1 MNQSTYNSLK
11 SFIWGIANDC
21 LVDVYDVGDYRK
33 IILPMFVIRRF
44 DAVLEPKHEAVIKAK
59 KEFTKAGITELDA
72 ALAAVAEQAFV
83 NKSDFTLT
91 DLKSRTNQQQLK
103 KDFIEYLDGFSENV
117 QVIINKFHIRN
128 EIDRL
133 SEQDRL
139 GLLIEKFVDPRIN
152 LSNRPVL
159 NEDGSVKIEALDNH
173 TMGTLFEEVIR
184 MFNEETNVTDAGRH
198 FTPRDIVELI
208 ADLAFIP
215 VQDKIQ
221 STTYRIYDGAC
232 GTGGML
238 TVGDEHIKKLAREQ
252 GKKVS
257 IHLYGQENA
266 DETYAIARADM
277 LVKGE
282 GKESD
287 QIRFGSTISDDKF
300 AKEEFDFML
309 SNPPFGTPWK
319 TDLKA
324 WGIGKKDEISDTRF
338 IINYDD
344 NPEYSLIPDIGDPQM
359 LFLANNISK
368 MKTTTELGSRIIEV
382 HNGSSLFTGKAGSGP
397 SNLRRYIFE
406 QDLCEA
412 IIAIPENMFYNTG
425 IGTYLWVLTNK
436 KDEKRKG
443 KVQLIDATSMKEPLR
458 KNLGDKNCEM
468 TQKMR
473 EKVMELYLAFDKADS
488 EYSKVFSNEEFGFY
502 QVEVNRPL
510 RLRVNVSD
518 EALEE
523 FKNNAKDD
531 EFYDFLMTN
540 EKDTESTNF
549 NSFIGKL
556 EKSTKR
562 AGLKWTKKRENAI
575 RKYFTTT
582 DENAN
587 VVLDKKGNTEPDS
600 NLKDTEQVPLLYD
613 GGITGFFENEVKP
626 YVEDAWINEDS
637 AVIGYELSFTKYFY
651 KPVQLRDMSDII
663 ADGIKLFHGLGTG
676 LRQTLTS
683 DEVLKLQIP
692 VPPKPEQDKIVQ
704 FLDWKISEMN
714 HFIHQKK
721 KQIKLLEELKY
732 TQIDQY
738 ITKGLNP
745 SVSMKDSKVEWIGA
759 IPEHWDVDH
768 IKQHFKVKK
777 RIAGKE
783 GYDVLSI
790 TQQGIKKKDISSNE
804 GQMAQSYANYQF
816 VYPGDFAMNHMDLL
830 TGYIDISKQ
839 FGVTSPDYRVFT
851 LSDSEHCFA
860 PFYLRVFQIGYKRR
874 IFYKFG
880 KGAANQGRWRLPITA
895 FYDYAIQVPP
905 IDEQR
910 EIARQ
915 CDEVEKQINEMIS
928 GINKEI
934 TLVEELRTKLIS
946 DVVTGQVDVRNV
958 KIPAYETETDI
969 IDSEEDS
976 DEENQEESTE

>member
-1 MNQSTYNSLK
+1 M
-11 SFIWGIANDC
+11 
-21 LVDVYDVGDYRK
+21 
-33 IILPMFVIRRF
+33 
-44 DAVLEPKHEAVIKAK
+44 
-59 KEFTKAGITELDA
+59 
-72 ALAAVAEQAFV
+72 
-83 NKSDFTLT
+83 
-91 DLKSRTNQQQLK
+91 K
-103 KDFIEYLDGFSENV
+103 KDFIAYLDGFSENV

-152 LSNRPVL
+152 LSNRPIL

-215 VQDKIQ
+215 IQDKIQ

-238 TVGDEHIKKLAREQ
+238 TVGDQHIRELAAEQ

-324 WGIGKKDEISDTRF
+324 WGINKKDEISDSRF

-436 KDEKRKG
+436 KEDRRKG
-443 KVQLIDATSMKEPLR
+443 KVQLIDATSMKSSLR

-468 TQKMR
+468 TPEIRKR
-473 EKVMELYLAFDKADS
+473 VIDLYLEFDKADS
-488 EYSKVFSNEEFGFY
+488 EYSKVFLNEEFGYY
-502 QVEVNRPL
+502 QVDVNRPL
-510 RLRVNVSD
+510 RLKVAINEKNLAV
-518 EALEE
+518 
-523 FKNNAKDD
+523 FKENGKDD
-531 EFYDFLMTN
+531 EFYQFLALN
-540 EKDTESTNF
+540 KKDLESNDY
-549 NSFIGKL
+549 NSFITEL
-556 EKSTKR
+556 EKNVKS
-562 AGLKWTKKRENAI
+562 ADLKLTKKRQNAI
-575 RKYFTTT
+575 RKFFSTT
-582 DENAN
+582 DENAEL
-587 VVLDKKGNTEPDS
+587 VRDKKGNIEPDN
-600 NLKDTEQVPLLYD
+600 NLKDSEQIPLLYE
-613 GGITGFFENEVKP
+613 GGIKAFFKNEVKP
-626 YVEDAWINEDS
+626 YVEDAWIDEDS

-651 KPVQLRDMSDII
+651 KPVQLRNVADII
-663 ADGIKLFHGLGTG
+663 ADIKAIEQSTDGL
-676 LRQTLTS
+676 LAS
-683 DEVLKLQIP
+683 I
-692 VPPKPEQDKIVQ
+692 
-704 FLDWKISEMN
+704 
-714 HFIHQKK
+714 
-721 KQIKLLEELKY
+721 
-732 TQIDQY
+732 
-738 ITKGLNP
+738 
-745 SVSMKDSKVEWIGA
+745 IG
-759 IPEHWDVDH
+759 
-768 IKQHFKVKK
+768 
-777 RIAGKE
+777 
-783 GYDVLSI
+783 
-790 TQQGIKKKDISSNE
+790 
-804 GQMAQSYANYQF
+804 
-816 VYPGDFAMNHMDLL
+816 
-830 TGYIDISKQ
+830 
-839 FGVTSPDYRVFT
+839 
-851 LSDSEHCFA
+851 
-860 PFYLRVFQIGYKRR
+860 
-874 IFYKFG
+874 
-880 KGAANQGRWRLPITA
+880 GR
-895 FYDYAIQVPP
+895 
-905 IDEQR
+905 E
-910 EIARQ
+910 
-915 CDEVEKQINEMIS
+915 
-928 GINKEI
+928 
-934 TLVEELRTKLIS
+934 
-946 DVVTGQVDVRNV
+946 
-958 KIPAYETETDI
+958 
-969 IDSEEDS
+969 
-976 DEENQEESTE
+976 

>member
-1 MNQSTYNSLK
+1 MNQSTYNTLK

-44 DAVLEPKHEAVIKAK
+44 DAVLEPKHEEVIKAK
-59 KEFTKAGITELDA
+59 EQFEKAGITELDA
-72 ALAAVAEQAFV
+72 ALSAVAEQAFV

-103 KDFIEYLDGFSENV
+103 KDFIAYLDGFSENV

-215 VQDKIQ
+215 IQDKIQ

-238 TVGDEHIKKLAREQ
+238 TVGDQHIRELAAGQ

-324 WGIGKKDEISDTRF
+324 WGINKKDEISDSRF

-368 MKTTTELGSRIIEV
+368 MKTTTELGSRIIEI

-436 KDEKRKG
+436 KEDRRKG
-443 KVQLIDATSMKEPLR
+443 KVQLIDATSMKSSLR

-468 TQKMR
+468 TPEIRKQ
-473 EKVMELYLAFDKADS
+473 VMELYLAFDKADS
-488 EYSKVFSNEEFGFY
+488 EYSRVFLNEEFGYY
-502 QVEVNRPL
+502 QVVVKRPL
-510 RLRVNVSD
+510 RLKVAIN
-518 EALEE
+518 EE
-523 FKNNAKDD
+523 NLAAFKENGKDD
-531 EFYDFLMTN
+531 EFYQFLVLN
-540 EKDTESTNF
+540 KKDLESNNYNAFITE
-549 NSFIGKL
+549 L
-556 EKSTKR
+556 EKEAKE
-562 AGLKWTKKRENAI
+562 ADLKWTKKRQDAI
-575 RKYFTTT
+575 RKFFSMT
-582 DENAN
+582 DENA
-587 VVLDKKGNTEPDS
+587 VPVLDKKGNIES
-600 NLKDTEQVPLLYD
+600 NNNLKDSEQIPLLYN
-613 GGITGFFENEVKP
+613 GGIKAFFENEVKP
-626 YVEDAWINEDS
+626 YVEDAWIDEDS
-637 AVIGYELSFTKYFY
+637 AVIGYELGFTKYFY
-651 KPVQLRDMSDII
+651 KPVQLRDVADII
-663 ADGIKLFHGLGTG
+663 ADIRAIEQSTDGL
-676 LRQTLTS
+676 LAS
-683 DEVLKLQIP
+683 I
-692 VPPKPEQDKIVQ
+692 
-704 FLDWKISEMN
+704 
-714 HFIHQKK
+714 
-721 KQIKLLEELKY
+721 
-732 TQIDQY
+732 
-738 ITKGLNP
+738 
-745 SVSMKDSKVEWIGA
+745 IGGG
-759 IPEHWDVDH
+759 E
-768 IKQHFKVKK
+768 
-777 RIAGKE
+777 
-783 GYDVLSI
+783 
-790 TQQGIKKKDISSNE
+790 
-804 GQMAQSYANYQF
+804 
-816 VYPGDFAMNHMDLL
+816 
-830 TGYIDISKQ
+830 
-839 FGVTSPDYRVFT
+839 
-851 LSDSEHCFA
+851 
-860 PFYLRVFQIGYKRR
+860 
-874 IFYKFG
+874 
-880 KGAANQGRWRLPITA
+880 
-895 FYDYAIQVPP
+895 
-905 IDEQR
+905 
-910 EIARQ
+910 
-915 CDEVEKQINEMIS
+915 
-928 GINKEI
+928 
-934 TLVEELRTKLIS
+934 
-946 DVVTGQVDVRNV
+946 
-958 KIPAYETETDI
+958 
-969 IDSEEDS
+969 
-976 DEENQEESTE
+976 